1 MHKDAALAFF
11 FPERKVRSLSPLG
24 QGNINHTL
32 RVELADGVTWVLQR
46 LHPGVFAD
54 AEAVMANMRLVTDC
68 LAANDDATMRFF
80 HLGTTPQGQDRFIDE
95 EGCCWRL
102 LSMIEPSRCL
112 ERLENP
118 AQAAGIG
125 RLLGRFHRLTASI
138 PAGQLADPLPGFHV
152 TPRYLADYDAHIAR
166 MISLAQGEEE
176 RCAAL
181 IEQLRPLARLLED
194 KRDVLSER
202 VIHGDPKAANFLFA
216 AEGDT
221 AISLI
226 DLDTVKPGLLLHD
239 LGDCLRSCCNPLGEG
254 HDDVEAIRFVP
265 ELFTALMRG
274 YLEQAG
280 DLLGVADRA
289 LLVSAAAVIS
299 FELGLRFFSD
309 HLAGNRY
316 FTITRPGQNLHRA
329 LVQLQLCQ
337 SILEQQE
344 QLEAE
349 FRALLAKAR

>member
-1 MHKDAALAFF
+1 MHTDEALAFF
-11 FPERKVRSLSPLG
+11 FPEREVRSLSPLG
-24 QGNINHTL
+24 QGNINKTL
-32 RVELADGVTWVLQR
+32 RVELADGATWVLQR

-54 AEAVMANMRLVTDC
+54 AEAVMANMRLVTGK
-68 LAANDDATMRFF
+68 LAANDDPSMRFF
-80 HLGTTPQGQDRFIDE
+80 RLGTNPLGQDQFIDE

-112 ERLENP
+112 ERLGNP

-138 PAGQLADPLPGFHV
+138 PAAQLDDPLPGFHV
-152 TPRYLADYDAHIAR
+152 TPRYLHDYDGLMGQGRLAR
-166 MISLAQGEEE
+166 SDEH

-181 IEQLRPLARLLED
+181 IEQLRPLAWWLEE
-194 KRDVLSER
+194 KRDVLSEC
-202 VIHGDPKAANFLFA
+202 VIHGDPKVANFLFA
-216 AEGDT
+216 AEGDA

-254 HDDVEAIRFVP
+254 HDDLTAIHFVP

-280 DLLGVADRA
+280 DLLGEPDRA

-309 HLAGNRY
+309 HLAGDRY
-316 FTITRPGQNLHRA
+316 FTITWPGQNLHRA

-337 SILEQQE
+337 SILEQQQ
-344 QLEAE
+344 QLEAI
-349 FRALLAKAR
+349 FHILLEQER

>member
-1 MHKDAALAFF
+1 MHSEAALSFF
-11 FPERKVRSLSPLG
+11 FPECEVRSLSPLG

-32 RVELADGVTWVLQR
+32 RVTLAEGATWVLQR

-54 AEAVMANMRLVTDC
+54 AEAVMANMRLVVDC
-68 LAANDDATMRFF
+68 LAANDDPSMRFF
-80 HLGTTPQGQDRFIDE
+80 RLGTNPQGQDRFIDD
-95 EGCCWRL
+95 EGCSWRL

-112 ERLENP
+112 QRLDNP

-138 PAGQLADPLPGFHV
+138 PAAQLADPLPGFHV
-152 TPRYLADYDAHIAR
+152 TPRYLHAYDGLR
-166 MISLAQGEEE
+166 ERVSSTQSEEQ
-176 RCAAL
+176 RCAVL
-181 IEQLRPLARLLED
+181 IEEFRPLARWLED
-194 KRDVLSER
+194 KREVLSER

-216 AEGDT
+216 AEGDA

-254 HDDVEAIRFVP
+254 HDDIAAIRFIP

-280 DLLGVADRA
+280 DLLGAADRA

-337 SILEQQE
+337 SILGQQQ
-344 QLEAE
+344 QLEAL
-349 FRALLAKAR
+349 FRVLLGQER

>member
-11 FPERKVRSLSPLG
+11 FPERKVRSLSPLS

-80 HLGTTPQGQDRFIDE
+80 HLGTNPQGQDRFIDE

-152 TPRYLADYDAHIAR
+152 TPRYLHDYDALSAR
-166 MISLAQGEEE
+166 ISPTQSDEP
-176 RCAAL
+176 RCAGL
-181 IEQLRPLARLLED
+181 IEQLRPLAPLLEEQ
-194 KRDVLSER
+194 RDVLSER

-216 AEGDT
+216 AEGDA

-254 HDDVEAIRFVP
+254 HDDIAAIRFMP

-274 YLEQAG
+274 YVEQAS
-280 DLLGVADRA
+280 DLLNSMDRS

-309 HLAGNRY
+309 HLAGNHY
-316 FTITRPGQNLHRA
+316 FTITWPGQNLHRA

-337 SILEQQE
+337 SILEQQQ
-344 QLEAE
+344 QLETE
-349 FRALLAKAR
+349 FRALLGQAR

>member
-1 MHKDAALAFF
+1 MYTDAALAFF
-11 FPERKVRSLSPLG
+11 FPEREVHSLSPLG

-32 RVELADGVTWVLQR
+32 RVTLADGATWVLQR
-46 LHPGVFAD
+46 LHPGVFAEAD
-54 AEAVMANMRLVTDC
+54 AVMANMRLVTAQ

-80 HLGTTPQGQDRFIDE
+80 RLGSNPDGQDRFIDGD
-95 EGCCWRL
+95 GCSWRL

-112 ERLENP
+112 ERLQNP

-125 RLLGRFHRLTASI
+125 RLLGSFHRLTVSI
-138 PAGQLADPLPGFHV
+138 PVEHLADPLPGFHV
-152 TPRYLADYDAHIAR
+152 TPRYLHDYDALSAR
-166 MISLAQGEEE
+166 VSSTQSDER
-176 RCAAL
+176 RCAGL
-181 IEQLRPLARLLED
+181 IEEFRPLARLLEEQ
-194 KRDVLSER
+194 RDVLSER

-316 FTITRPGQNLHRA
+316 FTITRPNQNLHRA

-337 SILEQQE
+337 SILGQQQ
-344 QLEAE
+344 QLEAT
-349 FRALLAKAR
+349 FQALLEQER

>member
-1 MHKDAALAFF
+1 MHTDVALAFF
-11 FPERKVRSLSPLG
+11 FPDREVRSLSPMG

-32 RVELADGVTWVLQR
+32 RVELADGATWVLQR

-68 LAANDDATMRFF
+68 LAANDDPSMRFF
-80 HLGTTPQGQDRFIDE
+80 RLGANPQGQDQFIDD
-95 EGCCWRL
+95 EGCSWRL

-112 ERLENP
+112 ERLQNP
-118 AQAAGIG
+118 AQAEGIG
-125 RLLGRFHRLTASI
+125 RLLGRFHRLTSSI
-138 PAGQLADPLPGFHV
+138 PTTQLADPLPDFHI
-152 TPRYLADYDAHIAR
+152 TPRYLHAYDGLR
-166 MISLAQGEEE
+166 EGVSSTQGNEQ
-176 RCAAL
+176 RCAGL
-181 IEQLRPLARLLED
+181 IEQLRPLAPLLEEQ
-194 KRDVLSER
+194 REVLSER

-216 AEGDT
+216 TEGDA

-274 YLEQAG
+274 YVEQAG
-280 DLLGVADRA
+280 DLLGEADRA

>member
-1 MHKDAALAFF
+1 MHTDAALAFF
-11 FPERKVRSLSPLG
+11 FPAGKVRSLSPLG

-32 RVELADGVTWVLQR
+32 RVELTDGATWVLQR

-54 AEAVMANMRLVTDC
+54 AGAVMANMRLVTDC

-80 HLGTTPQGQDRFIDE
+80 RLGANPQGQDRFIDD
-95 EGCCWRL
+95 EGCSWRL

-125 RLLGRFHRLTASI
+125 RLLGRFHRLTATI
-138 PAGQLADPLPGFHV
+138 PAAQLVDPLPGFHV
-152 TPRYLADYDAHIAR
+152 TPRYLHDYDSLNAR
-166 MISLAQGEEE
+166 LSPTQSDEH
-176 RCAAL
+176 RCAGL
-181 IEQLRPLARLLED
+181 IEQFRTLARLLEEQ
-194 KRDVLSER
+194 RDVLSEC

-216 AEGDT
+216 AKGDA

-254 HDDVEAIRFVP
+254 HGEVSAIRFMP

-316 FTITRPGQNLHRA
+316 FTITRPNQNLHRA

-337 SILEQQE
+337 SILGQQQ
-344 QLEAE
+344 QLEAT
-349 FRALLAKAR
+349 FQALLEQER